1 MIIKIASPKALALPP
16 HLYEISSMALKGIL
30 TEDVDQTIVVS
41 GESGAGKTI
50 GFNFS
55 IETKQY
61 AHWKQTTTNY
71 LSYLFQA
78 KLYLPKS

>member
-1 MIIKIASPKALALPP
+1 MMIKIANPKALALPP

-50 GFNFS
+50 
-55 IETKQY
+55 
-61 AHWKQTTTNY
+61 
-71 LSYLFQA
+71 QA
-78 KLYLPKS
+78 SFVICEKNTLTGNK